1 MCGRAKGQR
10 ALARRDSGLL
20 ASQLVRILAIVVAGL
35 LVAAGDVKAD
45 QREDLQATGE
55 QLAKDGRFGDAIEAF
70 KAADRIATRASHACL
85 IALAYTRLERWPQAE
100 VFLAM
105 CHERAKAGD
114 PLPDWAPLADQQIK
128 ERLRGARVTEV
139 SFEVSPPG
147 AAARITVSS
156 FAPDEVFEPRTIHL
170 PPGTHVI
177 FAKAEGYAD
186 KQVTVE
192 IKDLTP
198 QKVAI
203 ELAPA
208 ATAPPPTPEPEPTP
222 QLETARP
229 GPSRLGLYLMIG
241 GGVAAIVGGSSH
253 IKMADARRTLVQA
266 GAENNPMLYDDNVS
280 QFRRLRAFT
289 ITCYALSAGLVVT
302 GYVLRKRSQRET
314 ASIAA
319 VPLPEGGAFV
329 SVGWSR

>member
-35 LVAAGDVKAD
+35 LVAAGDAHAD
-45 QREDLQATGE
+45 QREELQAKGE

-105 CHERAKAGD
+105 CHERANAGD
-114 PLPDWAPLADQQIK
+114 PMPDWAPLADQQIK
-128 ERLRGARVTEV
+128 DRLRGAKVTEV
-139 SFEVSPPG
+139 SFEVSPPA

-170 PPGTHVI
+170 PPGNHVI
-177 FAKAEGYAD
+177 FAKADGYAD
-186 KQVTVE
+186 TQVTVE
-192 IKDLTP
+192 IKDLSP
-198 QKVAI
+198 KKVVI
-203 ELAPA
+203 DFAPA
-208 ATAPPPTPEPEPTP
+208 TSAPAPAPTPAPLPETPTK
-222 QLETARP
+222 

-241 GGVAAIVGGSSH
+241 GGVAAIVGASSH
-253 IKMADARRTLVQA
+253 IKMADARKTLVQA
-266 GAENNPMLYDDNVS
+266 GEQNNPTLYDENVS

-289 ITCYALSAGLVVT
+289 ITCYALTAGLVVT